1 MLHRA
6 AQHVAHRDKARL
18 AVLDDAAVG
27 RNLDLAVGEGVEGV
41 DGLVRRRAGLQM
53 DDDARLARGEVFDV
67 AHLDLALLHGLDDGG
82 DEGVGG
88 LAIRNFGDG
97 EGAVVHLLYFGRA
110 YYLHRANATLT
121 EQVNNCGR
129 ALDEELT
136 AFTPESGLHYVKVMA
151 ESGQSIYS
159 INIKFET
166 NYDGFIALESS
177 PDYTAYA
184 DFEAEVADHAKA
196 AKDKKNGGGSN
207 GSGGA
212 NGAGGGS
219 NGAGGDSM
227 AGIGYVIETYG
238 IIYNK
243 ALLEK
248 AGYTQ
253 DDIKSF
259 DDLKKVAEDITARKD
274 ELGFSA
280 FTSAG
285 MDGSSDWRFKT
296 HLANLPIYYEY
307 KADDINTTDAIK
319 GTYLD
324 NYRNIWDLYIN
335 NATCD
340 PSLLSTKT
348 GDDAVAEFVTEQAVF
363 YQNGTWA
370 YNDVAELG
378 DDKLGMLP
386 IYIGA
391 EGEDKQG
398 LCTGTENYWCVN
410 SKASEADIQA
420 TLDCMYWC
428 VTSEVGTKAMCGGEG
443 AMPSGD
449 AGMGFVIPFKGNLES
464 SNPLVNIANQY
475 VADGY
480 TPVAWTFST
489 MPSEEWKN
497 GVGSALTTYAADQTD
512 DNWAA
517 VVSAFVDGWAKE
529 AAASK

>member
-1 MLHRA
+1 MLFRSI
-6 AQHVAHRDKARL
+6 
-18 AVLDDAAVG
+18 
-27 RNLDLAVGEGVEGV
+27 
-41 DGLVRRRAGLQM
+41 AG
-53 DDDARLARGEVFDV
+53 
-67 AHLDLALLHGLDDGG
+67 
-82 DEGVGG
+82 
-88 LAIRNFGDG
+88 
-97 EGAVVHLLYFGRA
+97 
-110 YYLHRANATLT
+110 
-121 EQVNNCGR
+121 
-129 ALDEELT
+129 ELT
-136 AFTPESGLHYVKVMA
+136 NDEF
-151 ESGQSIYS
+151 
-159 INIKFET
+159 
-166 NYDGFIALESS
+166 ALM
-177 PDYTAYA
+177 D
-184 DFEAEVADHAKA
+184 
-196 AKDKKNGGGSN
+196 
-207 GSGGA
+207 
-212 NGAGGGS
+212 
-219 NGAGGDSM
+219 GDSM

-391 EGEDKQG
+391 EGEDKQIG
-398 LCTGTENYWCVN
+398 RAHV
-410 SKASEADIQA
+410 
-420 TLDCMYWC
+420 
-428 VTSEVGTKAMCGGEG
+428 
-443 AMPSGD
+443 
-449 AGMGFVIPFKGNLES
+449 
-464 SNPLVNIANQY
+464 
-475 VADGY
+475 
-480 TPVAWTFST
+480 
-489 MPSEEWKN
+489 
-497 GVGSALTTYAADQTD
+497 
-512 DNWAA
+512 
-517 VVSAFVDGWAKE
+517 
-529 AAASK
+529 